1 IWLIMAFVVGLILKV
16 IITNK
21 VLGAGKKLAVVVA
34 SSLGVWAYAK
44 DHDVGPLDDM
54 LMGITMMAWVWVW
67 DEFDD
72 FQDGIEALNSGQEG
86 SKQISFLGEIK
97 QMLMDPELTIGAM
110 LLGFFGH
117 ILGISDPMQLIIPG
131 MLGFAQYVAETLPPA
146 PWGHILRIIYDILA
160 FVLANVIAS
169 GAKGIGWV
177 FYLAGSVLGNILM
190 QNIITALE
198 A

>member
-1 IWLIMAFVVGLILKV
+1 M
-16 IITNK
+16 
-21 VLGAGKKLAVVVA
+21 
-34 SSLGVWAYAK
+34 WAYAK
-44 DHDVGPLDDM
+44 DHDIGLLDDM
-54 LMGITMMAWVWVW
+54 PMGITIMAWLWVW

-72 FQDGIEALNSGQEG
+72 FQDGIEALTGGQEG
-86 SKQISFLGEIK
+86 GEAASFLGEIK
-97 QMLMDPELTIGAM
+97 HMLMDPELTVAM
-110 LLGFFGH
+110 LLGFFGQ

-131 MLGFAQYVAETLPPA
+131 MLGFAQYVAEVLPPA

-177 FYLAGSVLGNILM
+177 FYLAGSVLGNVLM
-190 QNIITALE
+190 QSIINALE